1 MEHKKFTIVVI
12 AAVTS
17 LLLAGTNLAP
27 VQSYASSDISRNA
40 TSPSDGISE
49 EIRADLQQINQE
61 NLCIRSN
68 TCRQSDVGQNTHG
81 NDNQVTGFVDQSDN
95 IQQSAAPTTA
105 NQTTPT
111 PTPTPTTATLT
122 VIKIVTGTTTAKP
135 SNFTMHVSGFNPMP
149 ANFAGSAD
157 TEVTLSPGTF
167 SVTETPPSPNFIT
180 SLSSECSGTIAAGQH
195 LTCTITNKAKT
206 CEECFT
212 SLLTADEIRLFRASI
227 GGNPSIA
234 EFCDRIEP
242 PAEASP
248 LTRNN
253 LIAVGV
259 SVTTVDE
266 LIACLKAHGIVFVG
280 L

>member
-40 TSPSDGISE
+40 TSPSDGFSE

-61 NLCIRSN
+61 NLCFRSN

-95 IQQSAAPTTA
+95 IQQSTAPTTA

-135 SNFTMHVSGFNPMP
+135 SNFTMHVSGFNPKP

-195 LTCTITNKAKT
+195 LTCTVTNKAKS

-212 SLLTADEIRLFRASI
+212 TLLTADQINSVVMQYSF
-227 GGNPSIA
+227 P
-234 EFCDRIEP
+234 
-242 PAEASP
+242 P
-248 LTRNN
+248 LTLAGLCDVFENPTIVTEST
-253 LIAVGV
+253 LILYLTNAGV
-259 SVTTVDE
+259 SITTANE
-266 LIACLKAHGIVFVG
+266 LVACLKAHGILFA
-280 L
+280 